1 MLGGLDNK
9 PCGGKYGD
17 IIQAIGNTPLVE
29 LRRLSPKPGVRIYAK
44 LESYNPTGS
53 VKDRVARSMIERAEE
68 NGLIAPG
75 QTILEPT
82 SGNTGISLAMICW
95 RKGYPLKVVMP
106 DNVTA
111 ERTQLLQMYGAE
123 IVYSPGEQGS
133 NGAVAMAL
141 EMAEAD
147 ACYYMPYQYGNQA
160 NPDAHYNGT
169 AVEILEELDEV
180 TAFVAG
186 LGTGGTLMGNA
197 RRLKEENPDTLIV
210 AAEPLQGELVQGL
223 RSLEDGYIPPI
234 IDLSLLDRKIFVS
247 NRDAVVW
254 TKKLLEEEGLFVG
267 VSTGAIASICVR
279 VADELDEGNVV
290 FVVPDDGWKY
300 LSSGVY
306 TKTVE
311 QLEDEGVLEIAARS
325 GSAGSTADGGVRRAR
340 LVVSSS
346 SSSSSSRCTRE
357 RLLQLA
363 HPAADASG
371 RPPAACFG
379 PRTSRATTR
388 ITISSSGPGA
398 RSNPSC
404 RLLRSHA
411 RADQSGRPAPRA
423 APPGVAA
430 SQAMI
435 EPSGWRRPGR
445 ERCREAAWRRPPRPR
460 RLELE
465 REAREGRAGC
475 AAHDP
480 SSRRA
485 RRRAGERPP
494 SARSACS
501 TPRTCSRS
509 WSRSSSPSA
518 GVDRVAPSAAS

>member
-1 MLGGLDNK
+1 MRGGLDTK

-53 VKDRVARSMIERAEE
+53 VKDRVARSLIERAEDD
-68 NGLIAPG
+68 GLIAPG

-82 SGNTGISLAMICW
+82 SGNTGISLAMICR

-111 ERTQLLQMYGAE
+111 ERTQLLRMYGAE

-147 ACYYMPYQYGNQA
+147 ASYYMPYQYGNEA
-160 NPDAHYNGT
+160 NPDAHYHGT

-197 RRLKEENPDTLIV
+197 RRLKEEDPETMIV

-254 TKKLLEEEGLFVG
+254 TKKLLEEEGMFVG
-267 VSTGAIASICVR
+267 VSAGAIASICVR
-279 VADELDEGNVV
+279 IAAELDEGNVV

-306 TKTVE
+306 TKTIE
-311 QLEDEGVLEIAARS
+311 QLEAEGVLE
-325 GSAGSTADGGVRRAR
+325 TA
-340 LVVSSS
+340 S
-346 SSSSSSRCTRE
+346 
-357 RLLQLA
+357 
-363 HPAADASG
+363 
-371 RPPAACFG
+371 F
-379 PRTSRATTR
+379 
-388 ITISSSGPGA
+388 
-398 RSNPSC
+398 
-404 RLLRSHA
+404 
-411 RADQSGRPAPRA
+411 
-423 APPGVAA
+423 
-430 SQAMI
+430 
-435 EPSGWRRPGR
+435 W
-445 ERCREAAWRRPPRPR
+445 
-460 RLELE
+460 
-465 REAREGRAGC
+465 
-475 AAHDP
+475 
-480 SSRRA
+480 
-485 RRRAGERPP
+485 
-494 SARSACS
+494 
-501 TPRTCSRS
+501 
-509 WSRSSSPSA
+509 
-518 GVDRVAPSAAS
+518 